1 MTDPFPPDRGPG
13 RFPDINIVL
22 DPFGPPPPVVPPRK
36 RPGKDPGD
44 ARPPDQAGLPQPVP
58 IPVPAPRAPTPAP
71 FPTGPAA
78 NDPVFSIGKVLLGR
92 GIAAVN
98 IAIILRDI
106 FEMAAR
112 NAEIED
118 ERRRKAQ
125 DQIEAR
131 RRGAT
136 KPLREIVFPADFP
149 EPPRPDAAPAPA
161 KIPRPRPEIFPAP
174 LPAPRPAPRPVS
186 VPVEI
191 PLPGPAG
198 IPTPGP
204 IAVPRS
210 PSPSTRPGPGTR
222 GRPSVP
228 PLPGPVFFPIF
239 LPFGAPSV
247 RPFPVGD
254 IFPKPSPTPGD
265 LTRFNPRGVPSPL
278 GFADPVQF
286 PQPQPEA
293 DPQRCQEVKR
303 RRRRKGKCREGFFI
317 EEQGKTKYV
326 TWRTK
331 DCATG
336 RTISE
341 KGRRAKNVI
350 PLPGV

>member
-1 MTDPFPPDRGPG
+1 MTDEFPRSPPGPRGPDINIIVDPFPPGPT
-13 RFPDINIVL
+13 IT
-22 DPFGPPPPVVPPRK
+22 PPRS

-44 ARPPDQAGLPQPVP
+44 RRPPGQAGVPLPAPPVP
-58 IPVPAPRAPTPAP
+58 MPAPQRAPTTVP
-71 FPTGPAA
+71 FPGGPAA

-106 FEMAAR
+106 FEKAAR
-112 NAEIED
+112 NAELED
-118 ERRRKAQ
+118 ERRRRAQ
-125 DQIEAR
+125 DKIEAR

-136 KPLREIVFPADFP
+136 KPLREIIFPADFP
-149 EPPRPDAAPAPA
+149 DLPRADPAPAPA
-161 KIPRPRPEIFPAP
+161 KIPRPRPEFFPLPAPAP
-174 LPAPRPAPRPVS
+174 LPAPVSPPVRVPTTVPRPGPISTPQLPRPAPLPRP
-186 VPVEI
+186 
-191 PLPGPAG
+191 G
-198 IPTPGP
+198 
-204 IAVPRS
+204 
-210 PSPSTRPGPGTR
+210 TRPGPGTVPR
-222 GRPSVP
+222 SVP
-228 PLPGPVFFPIF
+228 GPLVLPIF
-239 LPFGAPSV
+239 LPFASPLP

-265 LTRFNPRGVPSPL
+265 LTRFDPRGVPSPL

-317 EEQGKTKYV
+317 EEQGKTRYV

-341 KGRRAKNVI
+341 KRRRAKNVI